1 MSEHT
6 TSTERGRAKGDVNIS
21 VCKRISVFALVVL
34 VLTGIVC
41 DGLEDTA
48 ERYQNENAT
57 LRNELAHKQDV
68 IQTKQNEILVLYE
81 AIEKTT
87 TNHMKYLGQFTL
99 TFYAREQFPNS
110 NTASGVK
117 PVIGVTCAVDP
128 SVIPLGQPV
137 YIDGFGVRFAQDTGG
152 SIKGKRIDV
161 FVDTISEAYQ
171 LGVKREVDVWCIL

>member
-1 MSEHT
+1 MSGRT
-6 TSTERGRAKGDVNIS
+6 TSTKRGQAKGDVNIS
-21 VCKRISVFALVVL
+21 VYKRISVVALVIL
-34 VLTGIVC
+34 ALTGIVC
-41 DGLEDTA
+41 NGLEDAA

-57 LRNELAHKQDV
+57 LKNELAHKQDI
-68 IQTKQNEILVLYE
+68 IQTKQSEILVLHE
-81 AIEKTT
+81 AFEKTT
-87 TNHMKYLGQFTL
+87 ANRMKYLGRFTL
-99 TFYAREQFPNS
+99 TFYAKEQFPNS
-110 NTASGVK
+110 NTALGIK

-161 FVDTISEAYQ
+161 FVDTIAEAYQ